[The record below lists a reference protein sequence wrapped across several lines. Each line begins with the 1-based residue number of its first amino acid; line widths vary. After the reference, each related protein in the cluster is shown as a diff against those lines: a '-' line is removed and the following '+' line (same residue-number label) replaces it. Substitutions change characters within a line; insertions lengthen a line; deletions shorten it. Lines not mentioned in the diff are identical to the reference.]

1 MQDTELVIDEEYI
14 NGMAEYFEKQGK
26 QLQKMSNDYIR
37 IMRKVVEDGIIKG
50 ETAESLRAFL
60 QYAEKLNR
68 VVASTALQIRD
79 SAVNYLGEIDTRD
92 QYQLQ

>member
-60 QYAEKLNR
+60 QYAKKLNR

-79 SAVNYLGEIDTRD
+79 STVNYLGEIDTRD

>member
-50 ETAESLRAFL
+50 ETAESLSAFL

-68 VVASTALQIRD
+68 VVASTALHIRD

>member
-37 IMRKVVEDGIIKG
+37 IMRKVVEGGIIKG

-79 SAVNYLGEIDTRD
+79 STVNYLGEIDTRD

>member
-68 VVASTALQIRD
+68 VVASTALHIRD

>member
-50 ETAESLRAFL
+50 ETAESLSAFL

-79 SAVNYLGEIDTRD
+79 STVNYLGEIDTRD

>member
-1 MQDTELVIDEEYI
+1 MQDTELVIEEYI

-60 QYAEKLNR
+60 QYAKKLNR

-79 SAVNYLGEIDTRD
+79 STVNYLGEIDTRD

>member
-79 SAVNYLGEIDTRD
+79 STVNYLGEIDTRD